1 MGFWCCVEKVPKTA
15 LLFIPIVIY
24 VWNKFLQPIWSN
36 FWKNEEK
43 AQIKI
48 QTEDV
53 SNVSKE
59 NFCNE
64 KLENSATND
73 SIREKIE

>member
-24 VWNKFLQPIWSN
+24 VWNKFLQPMLSN
-36 FWKNEEK
+36 YWNSKEK
-43 AQIKI
+43 EQMKI

-59 NFCNE
+59 SCANE
-64 KLENSATND
+64 KLENAETND
-73 SIREKIE
+73 SIREKTE

>member
-15 LLFIPIVIY
+15 LVFIPLVIY

-36 FWKNEEK
+36 FWKTEAKISME
-43 AQIKI
+43 I

-53 SNVSKE
+53 SKG
-59 NFCNE
+59 CNE
-64 KLENSATND
+64 KLDNAVTND
-73 SIREKIE
+73 SSREKIE